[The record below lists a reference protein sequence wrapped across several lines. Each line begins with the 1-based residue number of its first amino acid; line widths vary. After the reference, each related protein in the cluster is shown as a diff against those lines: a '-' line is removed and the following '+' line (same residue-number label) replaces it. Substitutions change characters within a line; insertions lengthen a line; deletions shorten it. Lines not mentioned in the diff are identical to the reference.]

1 MLEWGSPQPV
11 VQKINTPRVVTNP
24 EQKSLFP
31 CKRAGQGV
39 RCLPLPSQAG
49 KNFNLNKTRRA
60 LAPEGY
66 KYEHWTLWVDSG
78 PAGPSRLNLFG
89 ASGVSDG
96 AADHG
101 GSASEVPAGV

>member
-1 MLEWGSPQPV
+1 MPV
-11 VQKINTPRVVTNP
+11 VGPARSQWVRKLRRPSCHEFRTKVTIPLEESRV
-24 EQKSLFP
+24 
-31 CKRAGQGV
+31 GV
-39 RCLPLPSQAG
+39 MCLPLPSQAG
-49 KNFNLNKTRRA
+49 KKFNLNKTRRA

-89 ASGVSDG
+89 ASGISDG